1 MSLLAA
7 SGGSEMNEASLDQ
20 PTDSGAKDVLMSVL
34 GWGIMGVY
42 YIVLLWLCNMA
53 VVN

>member
-7 SGGSEMNEASLDQ
+7 SGGSEMNKASLDQ
-20 PTDSGAKDVLMSVL
+20 PTDSGAKEVLMSVL